1 MRKRM
6 DVIRILILV
15 FAVLIVA
22 FLIGGGFYLFSASRK
37 LRELKITPNFA
48 DTELNVGTEYTFNI
62 EATPSKA
69 SVKKVEFICDDP
81 TATFEA
87 GDDGQAVLRTG
98 SEGSVTV
105 HLEYKGDISSNTLSF
120 SVVDIAAREAAA
132 AAEEQQRLE
141 EEAAAAEAAA
151 AEEAAAEV
159 KEYVKLTGDNVNVRP
174 GPSKDGDPLG
184 KAKQGEIFEKVEEV
198 EDWTHVIYNGQDG
211 YLKTEFL
218 TPATAEEANGGA
230 ADGEANV
237 EEQPAEEQQTA
248 EAKPEEKKE
257 EKKEEAPAPV
267 ADADADAKK
276 KAEEEAAA
284 AQKALEDQLAKQA
297 AEAAAA
303 AAAAPAPAAGVVA
316 YITCSDGVRVG
327 LTQDMVNKIHAQ
339 WDFGGDAMELAS
351 HHSVGDLEA
360 VIGPTIH

>member
-98 SEGSVTV
+98 SEGTVTL

-132 AAEEQQRLE
+132 AAEEQKRLE

-184 KAKQGEIFEKVEEV
+184 KAKQGEVFEKVEEV

-230 ADGEANV
+230 TEEGEAIV

-257 EKKEEAPAPV
+257 EKKEEAAPV

-284 AQKALEDQLAKQA
+284 AQKALEDQLAQQ
-297 AEAAAA
+297 AAAA
-303 AAAAPAPAAGVVA
+303 AAATPAAGVVA